1 MKWLDYGKGIKSW
14 CNYPEDGAIEQAK
27 NVAGLPFLFKYVA
40 LMPDTHEGYGVP
52 IGGVIALKNAII
64 PNAVGVD
71 IGCGMLACQLD
82 VEGITIENLKLIMG
96 DIRDGVPVGF
106 DHKKEKTDI
115 SLMPAFN
122 HELEI
127 VCQQFEPAMYQLG
140 TLGGGNH
147 FIEIQNGD
155 DGHIWFMVH
164 SGSRNVGLQ
173 VAKHYNKLA
182 QSLNA
187 RWFSEVT
194 KDVDLAFL
202 PIGTSE
208 FRNYLDEMNWCLA
221 FAQANRDLMANVIS
235 HSFYSRIGATVLQQ
249 INIHHNYAVFE
260 NHFGENVIVHRK
272 GATSAKLGQLGIIPG
287 SQGTASY
294 IVVGKGNPDSF
305 MSSSHGAG
313 RKMGRKAAIN
323 NLDLKEEQR
332 MLDEQ
337 GILHSIRGKQDLD
350 EAAGAYKNIDTV
362 MEEQTDLV
370 EIKTKLL
377 PLAVVKG

>member
-14 CNYPEDGAIEQAK
+14 CNSPEDGAIEQAK
-27 NVAGLPFLFKYVA
+27 NVANLPFLFKYVA

-52 IGGVIALKNAII
+52 IGGVIALKNAVI

-82 VEGITIENLKLIMG
+82 IEGIDIEQLKLIMG

-106 DHKKEKTDI
+106 DHQKTKVDI
-115 SLMPAFN
+115 SLMPSFS

-147 FIEIQNGD
+147 FIEIQKGD
-155 DGHIWFMVH
+155 DGHIWFMIH
-164 SGSRNVGLQ
+164 SGSRNVGLK
-173 VAKHYNKLA
+173 VANHYNKLA

-187 RWFSEVT
+187 KWFSEVT

-208 FRNYLDEMNWCLA
+208 FKNYIDEMNWCLQ

-235 HSFYSRIGATVLQQ
+235 HSFYSRIGASVLQQ

-260 NHFGENVIVHRK
+260 NHFNENVIVHRK

-294 IVVGKGNPDSF
+294 ITIGKGNPESF

-313 RKMGRKAAIN
+313 RKMGRKAAID
-323 NLDLKEEQR
+323 NLNLVDEQTK
-332 MLDEQ
+332 LDNQ
-337 GILHSIRGKQDLD
+337 GILHSIRGKKDLD
-350 EAAGAYKNIDTV
+350 EAAGAYKDIDTV
-362 MEEQTDLV
+362 MQEQADLV
-370 EIKTKLL
+370 DIKTKLL
-377 PLAVVKG
+377 PLAVIKG